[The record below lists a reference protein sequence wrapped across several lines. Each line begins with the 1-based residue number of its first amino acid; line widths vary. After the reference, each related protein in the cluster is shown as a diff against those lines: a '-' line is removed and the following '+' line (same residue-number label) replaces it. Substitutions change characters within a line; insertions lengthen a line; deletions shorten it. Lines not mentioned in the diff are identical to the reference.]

1 MASTKSQVAIV
12 GVGKVGA
19 AVAHALILGSI
30 VDEILLVDVKVEFR
44 DGHVADL
51 SDAAYCTGSKTRVRA
66 ATYREASQCDI
77 VVLAAGSKYS
87 LGKILVSGRV
97 GIFWP
102 LLT

>member
-1 MASTKSQVAIV
+1 MVSTISQIAIV

-19 AVAHALILGSI
+19 AVAHALVLGSI
-30 VDEILLVDVKVEFR
+30 VDEVLLVDVKVEFR

-87 LGKILVSGRV
+87 LGRVSSSHGL
-97 GIFWP
+97 GSG
-102 LLT
+102 LTYP

>member
-30 VDEILLVDVKVEFR
+30 VDEVLLVDIKVEFR

-51 SDAAYCTGSKTRVRA
+51 SDAAYCTGSKTRVRS

-77 VVLAAGSKYS
+77 VILAAGSKYS
-87 LGKILVSGRV
+87 LGKMHS
-97 GIFWP
+97 
-102 LLT
+102 